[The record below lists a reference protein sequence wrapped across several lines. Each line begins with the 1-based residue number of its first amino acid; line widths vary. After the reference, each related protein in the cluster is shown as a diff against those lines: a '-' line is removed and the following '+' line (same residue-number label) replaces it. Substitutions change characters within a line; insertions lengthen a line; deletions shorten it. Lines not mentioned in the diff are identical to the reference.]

1 LFYYIIYLYLYIL
14 IGGLQVSQLTD
25 VNHLFIIRDEN
36 KDEIVT
42 FAIFEDDSEEL

>member
-1 LFYYIIYLYLYIL
+1 MLIFNFL

-42 FAIFEDDSEEL
+42 FAIFEDNTEEL